1 MSCDFA
7 LYPLSPSEDQ
17 KLPPPLILT
26 LGHVWL
32 HYEVRRVSYSW
43 KSTNIIRF
51 TYMIGYW
58 RRKLILKLPRE
69 IQNQIKTITKTA
81 LILFLFHVM
90 NSSKI
95 CTFWKMVKANVKT
108 IFQKQ
113 SKNLSSS
120 CSNCLLRKPMCLS
133 FVTTQHT
140 KSNQSPISIETEK
153 LTFFKL
159 LIHWFFWSWI
169 CSILDHVTSRMYF
182 RHVIVKTY
190 VMLFCKS
197 YMGRMRND
205 WRNLSLVFS

>member
-1 MSCDFA
+1 MLATIFCACSSAQNAWIWSYKTINYWF
-7 LYPLSPSEDQ
+7 LLELEFWIPSQ
-17 KLPPPLILT
+17 WQLI
-26 LGHVWL
+26 V

-43 KSTNIIRF
+43 KSTSIIRF

-153 LTFFKL
+153 LTFF
-159 LIHWFFWSWI
+159 W
-169 CSILDHVTSRMYF
+169 VTY
-182 RHVIVKTY
+182 
-190 VMLFCKS
+190 
-197 YMGRMRND
+197 
-205 WRNLSLVFS
+205 SLVFLVLNLLNFRPCYVAYVF